1 MKKKIIAAI
10 LSISLIFGLCS
21 CQTITR
27 EFGGETTIKLEP
39 NQKLEEIT
47 WKGDSLWYLT
57 RPMTSNDVA
66 ETHYFSESAALGV
79 LEGTVIVIETK
90 E

>member
-1 MKKKIIAAI
+1 MRKRVIVVAV
-10 LSISLIFGLCS
+10 LCS
-21 CQTITR
+21 ILLIGCQSITR
-27 EFGGETTIKLEP
+27 EYGGTTTIDLEP

-57 RPMTSNDVA
+57 RPMTEDDIA
-66 ETHYFSESAALGV
+66 ETHIFRESSNFGAI
-79 LEGTVIVIETK
+79 EGKVIIIESK